1 MLYELFL
8 TREENIG
15 RKEGKKC
22 FTLSD
27 EYLVHPVEI
36 IRCQKNHTHL
46 KTSFLIDGSREITE
60 SARWQTVYTG
70 LFNTLSH
77 I

>member
-1 MLYELFL
+1 MSFFFFL

-36 IRCQKNHTHL
+36 TRCQKESHTFENQ
-46 KTSFLIDGSREITE
+46 FLIDGSREIT
-60 SARWQTVYTG
+60 
-70 LFNTLSH
+70 
-77 I
+77 